1 MRRGSKKKE
10 KMPPFLYRPELI
22 SSPSN
27 AHQNAL
33 FWTSVFIQFEAAYVA
48 VYMRGDGV
56 KTKAHVDNCKEWS
69 PHCIIHEP
77 QLKWCSIL
85 FFDALVQ
92 MIAECNFSVKT
103 QSCVDRRQFNQHQ
116 ILLDCILE
124 NHDRMMREVAV
135 PIITPDSDTDTRS
148 LASLEPVCTTTRPC
162 RFPACSETVKVGE
175 NVDGVVDS
183 PLRDVVEDEDGSPPS
198 KRRKLSQTAATSQKC
213 RRDDTPFCAIDWRMV
228 WGSFAALR
236 THLEGLSG
244 TGRSAARHSAMA
256 QLLVNK
262 LADVPVARLG
272 EGIVGSLPHSDRRA
286 TWEEVFAFVKRAVVA
301 STSPAVGGTS
311 HPSRAKRSMALA
323 SSPTLTANL
332 HRGRVG
338 RAHLLA
344 SPSST
349 TTTSRASSFAA
360 PVASATASI
369 VDDPHDREFQALASC
384 CTWLGDTTFVP
395 DFSDIVK
402 TDTVTAAASSITA

>member
-1 MRRGSKKKE
+1 
-10 KMPPFLYRPELI
+10 
-22 SSPSN
+22 
-27 AHQNAL
+27 
-33 FWTSVFIQFEAAYVA
+33 
-48 VYMRGDGV
+48 
-56 KTKAHVDNCKEWS
+56 
-69 PHCIIHEP
+69 
-77 QLKWCSIL
+77 
-85 FFDALVQ
+85 

-135 PIITPDSDTDTRS
+135 PIITPDLDTDTRS
-148 LASLEPVCTTTRPC
+148 LASLESVSTTTRPC
-162 RFPACSETVKVGE
+162 RFPACSVTVKVGE

-183 PLRDVVEDEDGSPPS
+183 HLRDVVEDEDGSPPL

-228 WGSFAALR
+228 WGSFAALH
-236 THLEGLSG
+236 TLLEGLSG
-244 TGRSAARHSAMA
+244 TGRSAARHSTMA
-256 QLLVNK
+256 QLLVNQ
-262 LADVPVARLG
+262 LANVPAARLG
-272 EGIVGSLPHSDRRA
+272 EGIAGRLPHSDRRA

-323 SSPTLTANL
+323 SSPTLTADL

-344 SPSST
+344 SSTT
-349 TTTSRASSFAA
+349 TTTSRSSSFAA

-369 VDDPHDREFQALASC
+369 VDDPLDNDREFQALASC

>member
-1 MRRGSKKKE
+1 MTTVT
-10 KMPPFLYRPELI
+10 PFLSRRPTS

-27 AHQNAL
+27 VDAL
-33 FWTSVFIQFEAAYVA
+33 FYTSVFIQFEAAYVA
-48 VYMRGDGV
+48 VFMRGDGV

-92 MIAECNFSVKT
+92 MVAECNFSVKT

-116 ILLDCILE
+116 ILLDCIFE

-135 PIITPDSDTDTRS
+135 PIITPDLDTDSRP
-148 LASLEPVCTTTRPC
+148 LASLESACTTRPC
-162 RFPACSETVKVGE
+162 RFPPCSETVEVGE

-183 PLRDVVEDEDGSPPS
+183 HLRDVVEDKDKSPPS
-198 KRRKLSQTAATSQKC
+198 KRRKLSQTATTSQKC
-213 RRDDTPFCAIDWRMV
+213 RRDDHHFVRPTGGWW

-256 QLLVNK
+256 RLLVNK
-262 LADVPVARLG
+262 LANVPVARLG
-272 EGIVGSLPHSDRRA
+272 EGIAGSLPHSDRWA

-301 STSPAVGGTS
+301 STSPADGGTS
-311 HPSRAKRSMALA
+311 HPSRAKRSIALA
-323 SSPTLTANL
+323 SSPTLTADL

-338 RAHLLA
+338 PAHLLA
-344 SPSST
+344 SSST
-349 TTTSRASSFAA
+349 TTTTSRSSSFAA

-384 CTWLGDTTFVP
+384 CTWLGDTKFVP
-395 DFSDIVK
+395 DFSDILK
-402 TDTVTAAASSITA
+402 TDTVTAAAS